1 MKKLLSVML
10 SLALISALAAPVL
23 AEARADVSGGE
34 GLALW
39 QLARCGEGSTFDDY
53 LAMENLTREEYAAME
68 RWAEGYV
75 SVNSEAASAFDADA
89 WFMKT
94 LAYPPGNPNSKANW
108 FAAQRPGYLEADFQ
122 KEMRYLWLTE
132 SYDAERARG
141 GDQDLA
147 ARYPSEFAAFDADA
161 WFAGYY
167 GGILGVSKARYMETE
182 GLTGEGDFRAALFAE
197 WAVGPLSRFNGLVVT
212 VDGTPIQFQAV
223 RTDAW
228 EVAEP
233 VVRDGRILVPLRT
246 VAQAMNCAVAY
257 DGAARTAICTK
268 GDVTVTFTLDS
279 TAYSVVSPN
288 AITTLSLAVPAA
300 ARDGRTYVPLRALG
314 EALGYTVTWSAPFQT
329 AALTA
334 G

>member
-1 MKKLLSVML
+1 MKKLLSVFF
-10 SLALISALAAPVL
+10 SLALICALAAPAL
-23 AEARADVSGGE
+23 ADAYPQGYTPEEVADRALED
-34 GLALW
+34 
-39 QLARCGEGSTFDDY
+39 FDPPMY
-53 LAMENLTREEYAAME
+53 T
-68 RWAEGYV
+68 WEGYASLEQV
-75 SVNSEAASAFDADA
+75 PNLDTYRSKVLYLKDFLAAHPEVEKKFDADA
-89 WFMKT
+89 FFDQSV
-94 LAYPPGNPNSKANW
+94 GNPDLGITKEFWMALNEVSEEEFRPNM
-108 FAAQRPGYLEADFQ
+108 FA
-122 KEMRYLWLTE
+122 RYLDSLYR
-132 SYDAERARG
+132 SALAQPG
-141 GDQDLA
+141 GDFP

-223 RTDAW
+223 RTDSW

-233 VVRDGRILVPLRT
+233 VARDGRILVPLRT

-288 AITTLSLAVPAA
+288 GITALSLAVPAT

-314 EALGYTVTWSAPFQT
+314 EALGYTVTWNAPFQT